1 MEPEEKTTIEEEEEN
16 VKWVPPVGAF
26 VSFGAPVAATTTTT
40 VATITNSQSG

>member
-1 MEPEEKTTIEEEEEN
+1 MEPEEKTTIEEEEN

-40 VATITNSQSG
+40 VAMITNSQSG